1 MLMKRNKWILYID
14 GALLAVFTACS
25 ADAPMEMTQ
34 DDDRVEIRVNS
45 SIVSSVEPATRAVV
59 DGMINS
65 TFGTDLDVAFVRADA
80 DADGNYTEGY
90 KISALAGTVSS
101 SKKTLTFSPAE
112 YYLAN
117 GNKTKLIGWYPR
129 RDEVTFTSDTR
140 VVSFGAI
147 DGETDIM
154 ATPLK
159 EGNKTTAISDLT
171 FSHLLTQ
178 ISVKVYAPDEDTQK
192 LWGAVTSIAI
202 AGKKQTCTVTL
213 PEATGTDG
221 TTGSPTFTG
230 AEDLDLVKKDPTASP
245 STDITY
251 PLTIGIADKAD
262 ASTVTTA
269 GYAMFA
275 PQATGKITLKIA
287 LSAGGDQTAEVNV
300 PADGGFKA
308 GTSYAITL
316 KFTSAG
322 VTPTVSVTDWVTG
335 DAIKDIT
342 I

>member
-80 DADGNYTEGY
+80 DADGNYTGY
-90 KISALAGTVSS
+90 KTTSALEGTVSS
-101 SKKTLTFSPAE
+101 SEKTLAFSPAE

-129 RDEVTFTSDTR
+129 RDGVTFASDTR

-159 EGNKTTAISDLT
+159 EGNKTTAINGLA

-178 ISVKVYAPDEDTQK
+178 ISVKVYAPDEATRD
-192 LWGAVTSIAI
+192 LWGTVTSIAI

-213 PEATGTDG
+213 PEATSAAG
-221 TTGSPTFTG
+221 TTVGTPTFTG
-230 AEDLDLVKKDPTASP
+230 TDDLDLVQKDPTAL
-245 STDITY
+245 TDITY
-251 PLTIGIADKAD
+251 PLTIGIADDVD
-262 ASTVTTA
+262 AATVTTA

-275 PQATGKITLKIA
+275 PQTAGKITLKIA
-287 LSAGGDQTAEVNV
+287 LSVGGNQTAEVNV
-300 PADGGFKA
+300 PTDGFKA

-322 VTPTVSVTDWVTG
+322 VTPTVSVTNWATG

>member
-34 DDDRVEIRVNS
+34 DDRVEIRVNS
-45 SIVSSVEPATRAVV
+45 SIASSVEPATRAVV

-65 TFGTDLDVAFVRADA
+65 SFGTDLDVAFVRADA
-80 DADGNYTEGY
+80 DDASGNYTDY
-90 KISALAGTVSS
+90 KTSALAGTVSYS
-101 SKKTLTFSPAE
+101 EKKLRFSPAE
-112 YYLAN
+112 YYLSN

-129 RDEVTFTSDTR
+129 RDGVTFTSDTR

-147 DGETDIM
+147 DGKTDIM
-154 ATPLK
+154 VTPLK
-159 EGNKTTAISDLT
+159 EGNKTTAISDLA

-192 LWGAVTSIAI
+192 LWGTVTSIAI
-202 AGKKQTCTVTL
+202 AGMKQTCTVTL
-213 PEATGTDG
+213 PEATSTDG
-221 TTGSPTFTG
+221 TTVGSPTFAG
-230 AEDLDLVKKDPTASP
+230 SEDLDLVKVNPTASP
-245 STDITY
+245 STAITY
-251 PLTIGIADKAD
+251 PLTIGIADDAD
-262 ASTVTTA
+262 AVTVTTA

-287 LSAGGDQTAEVNV
+287 LSAGGNQTAQVTV
-300 PADGGFKA
+300 PTGGFKA

-322 VTPTVSVTDWVTG
+322 VTPTISVTDWVTG

>member
-59 DGMINS
+59 EGMINS

-80 DADGNYTEGY
+80 DDASGNYTGY
-90 KISALAGTVSS
+90 KTSALAGTVNTS
-101 SKKTLTFSPAE
+101 KTLAFSPAE

-129 RDEVTFTSDTR
+129 RDGVTFASDTR

-147 DGETDIM
+147 DGKTDIM
-154 ATPLK
+154 VTPLK
-159 EGNKTTAISDLT
+159 EGNKTTAISDLA

-178 ISVKVYAPDEDTQK
+178 ISVKVYAPDEATQK
-192 LWGAVTSIAI
+192 LWGTVNSIAI

-213 PEATGTDG
+213 PEATSTDG
-221 TTGSPTFTG
+221 TTVGSLAFTG
-230 AEDLDLVKKDPTASP
+230 TDDLDLVKVNPTASP
-245 STDITY
+245 STAISY
-251 PLTIGIADKAD
+251 PLTIGIADNAD
-262 ASTVTTA
+262 AATVTTA

-275 PQATGKITLKIA
+275 PQATGKIELKIA
-287 LSAGGDQTAEVNV
+287 LSAGGNQTAQVAV
-300 PADGGFKA
+300 PTGGFKA

-322 VTPTVSVTDWVTG
+322 VTPTVSVTDWATG